1 MESSFVGEIL
11 LRRGVLPLEKL
22 EEALATAE
30 EKGVELETVLI
41 ATRAIEEKAL
51 VRALSDELGLRYIE
65 KIDVDSIPEDVV
77 EKVPINFARQHHVL
91 PIGQSNGSIQ
101 VAIANPLETFALDD
115 LRVLLKAPL
124 EPVGVPTE
132 AIDDAINRVY
142 DRKDEAALGDDKAE
156 EQDELQDLIDMTD
169 EAPVIRWVNNLFYT
183 SVRERASD
191 IHIEPIGDKVVV
203 RYRIDGKLVPWKE
216 ANRGFLASIVS
227 RVKIEAGLNIAEKRL
242 PQDGRISKKIAG
254 KVIDVRV
261 STIPTARG
269 ERVVMRLLDK
279 EKVML
284 DLSDL
289 GFAKREL
296 DLLKHLIFRPNGIV
310 LVTGPTG
317 SGKTTTL
324 YGCLNIINTPE
335 KNILTAEDPVEYE
348 LPGVGQMQ
356 VQPKIGLTF
365 ASGLRS
371 FLRQDPDVIMVGEIR
386 DHETADIAIHASL
399 TGHLVLSTLHT
410 NDAPGAITRLVDMG
424 IQPYQI
430 SSSVLG
436 ILAQRLVRQ
445 LCPHCRVPF
454 HPTDADLLELGLV
467 GGSAKVEE
475 MRRAAATTVIAEGK
489 IAGKIPPPPPG
500 HVDGTPRE
508 DGLVFYRPKGCDE
521 CSQTGY
527 RGRKGIYELMLIDEP
542 VRREI
547 LKGSDSK
554 AIQKVA
560 REQGMR
566 LLREDGARQV
576 IAGITS
582 IDEVLAATQAGEEG

>member
-1 MESSFVGEIL
+1 VEI
-11 LRRGVLPLEKL
+11 
-22 EEALATAE
+22 
-30 EKGVELETVLI
+30 
-41 ATRAIEEKAL
+41 
-51 VRALSDELGLRYIE
+51 
-65 KIDVDSIPEDVV
+65 
-77 EKVPINFARQHHVL
+77 VPINFARQHHVL
-91 PIGQSNGSIQ
+91 PIGRQNGAIQ

-115 LRVLLKAPL
+115 LRVLLKSPL

-142 DRKDEAALGDDKAE
+142 ERKDEAALGDEKSDE
-156 EQDELQDLIDMTD
+156 EEDELQDLIDMTD

-203 RYRIDGKLVPWKE
+203 RYRIDGKLVKWKE
-216 ANRGFLASIVS
+216 ANRGFLPSIVS

-242 PQDGRISKKIAG
+242 PQDGRITKKIAG

-279 EKVML
+279 ERVML
-284 DLSDL
+284 DLADL

-296 DLLKHLIFRPNGIV
+296 DLMKFLIHRPNGIV

-324 YGCLNIINTPE
+324 YGCLNIINTPDR
-335 KNILTAEDPVEYE
+335 NILTAEDPVEYE
-348 LPGVGQMQ
+348 LPGVGQLQ

-365 ASGLRS
+365 ASALRS

-386 DHETADIAIHASL
+386 DHETAEIAIHASL

-410 NDAPGAITRLVDMG
+410 NDAPSAVTRLVDMG

-430 SSSVLG
+430 SSSVLAV
-436 ILAQRLVRQ
+436 LAQRLVRR
-445 LCPHCRVPF
+445 LCPHCRVPYY
-454 HPTDADLLELGLV
+454 PTDAHLLELGLT
-467 GGSAKVEE
+467 ANTPKIEE
-475 MRRAAATTVIAEGK
+475 IRRAAATTVLSQGK
-489 IAGKIPPPPPG
+489 LMGMAPPPPPNQ
-500 HVDGTPRE
+500 VEGTPRE
-508 DGLVFYRPKGCDE
+508 DGLIFYRPQGCEE
-521 CSQTGY
+521 CGHTGY
-527 RGRKGIYELMLIDEP
+527 RGRKGIYELMLVDEP

-547 LKGSDSK
+547 LKGSDAK

-576 IAGITS
+576 MAGITS
-582 IDEVLAATQAGEEG
+582 IEEVLAATQAGEEG